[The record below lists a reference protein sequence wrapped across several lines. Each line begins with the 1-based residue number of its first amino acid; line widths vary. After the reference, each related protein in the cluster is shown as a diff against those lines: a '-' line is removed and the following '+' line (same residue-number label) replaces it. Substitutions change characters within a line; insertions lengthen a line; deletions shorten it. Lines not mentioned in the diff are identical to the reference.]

1 MGKESRG
8 AVCLYRSAHRCTLKD
23 ASLVSWRFCKKEEV
37 EFLVSNGTQKLYYLK
52 GLKDTWWTR
61 YNDPKIASFPYFHSR
76 RFSQPPSYYFLLS
89 SMQILKKTSVGGQKT
104 STWPIFR
111 ASNKYSP
118 FLYFTMVGIAIVK
131 CWICN
136 MFWKCS
142 GIFFG
147 KVGICFLLLTS
158 PGVF

>member
-23 ASLVSWRFCKKEEV
+23 ASLVSWRFCRKEEEV

-76 RFSQPPSYYFLLS
+76 RFYQPPSYYHQCKSWEKNRLVVKKLDPFLGH
-89 SMQILKKTSVGGQKT
+89 QT
-104 STWPIFR
+104 STVLFDR
-111 ASNKYSP
+111 LA
-118 FLYFTMVGIAIVK
+118 LLVK
-131 CWICN
+131 CW
-136 MFWKCS
+136 KCVENVAD
-142 GIFFG
+142 FFCG

-158 PGVF
+158 PGEF

>member
-23 ASLVSWRFCKKEEV
+23 ASLVSWRFCKEEEEV

-61 YNDPKIASFPYFHSR
+61 YNDPKIASFPYFTPADFPNRH
-76 RFSQPPSYYFLLS
+76 PTISYYHQCKSWEINRLVVKKPPLDPFLGH
-89 SMQILKKTSVGGQKT
+89 QT
-104 STWPIFR
+104 STVLFDR
-111 ASNKYSP
+111 LA
-118 FLYFTMVGIAIVK
+118 LIVK
-131 CWICN
+131 CGICVEN
-136 MFWKCS
+136 VAEF
-142 GIFFG
+142 FFG

-158 PGVF
+158 PGEF